1 MERSTHR
8 LGIDVGGTFT
18 DVLVQDHASG
28 QVRLLKTPSTPWD
41 QSEGVIRGVSLI
53 CEEAGIAPRELSAIL
68 HGTTAATNAVLEQRG
83 AKVGVLVTEGFRQLF
98 HLAEAWTPGPLFGFM
113 VYDKPE
119 PLVDVELVAEVP
131 GRIDARGGVVRE
143 LDEAAV
149 EAAVAGLVAA
159 GAEALT
165 VCLMNAYADDR
176 HERRVAEIARRA
188 APGLRV
194 SLSSEVLAEFREYER
209 AVTTTMNAYVTPE
222 LDRYLSGLQRG
233 MASIEAGA
241 DLQVVRSDGGLMSL
255 DAARATPV
263 HTMLSG
269 PAGGV
274 NGAAHVASQAGHEQI
289 ITLDMGGTS
298 TDVALC
304 LDGEPTI
311 THETHVGP
319 FPMRVPSIEI
329 ETIGAGGG
337 SIASVADV
345 TGALRVGPR
354 SAGSTP
360 GPACYGS
367 GGTEPTVT
375 DANVVLGHLPPRLLG
390 GAMQLDRDAAHEAVG
405 RVAAELGLG
414 VPETAQAIV
423 DLVNENMLGAL
434 RVVTVQR
441 GLSPDRFALVPFGG
455 AGGLHGNALARM
467 LGCFPVVVPPDPG
480 VLSALGFVVSDVRTE
495 HSQTF
500 IRLTSGVAA
509 EELRDTLRELGARG
523 HRFLEHEGVPVPRQ
537 EIQYSIDMRYQR
549 QGYELPVPVGSL
561 DDLTLDGLVA
571 GFTEAHERLY
581 GFSRDGGA
589 ELVTLRALAIG
600 RVHRVEVEPEPLGPA
615 DPASARSGTQSVWRD
630 GAPHDVPTYRRE
642 ALRPGMAVDGHAI
655 IEQYDSTTVVLPGHR
670 AQVDPYHN
678 LVIRPEARA

>member
-28 QVRLLKTPSTPWD
+28 AVRLLKMPSTPSD

-53 CEEAGIAPRELSAIL
+53 CRDAGIAPRDLSAIL

-83 AKVGVLVTEGFRQLF
+83 AKVGVLVTEGFRQML

-119 PLVDVELVAEVP
+119 PLVDVDLVAEVP
-131 GRIDARGGVVRE
+131 GRIDARGHVVRE
-143 LDEAAV
+143 LDEPAV
-149 EAAVAGLVAA
+149 EAAVGALVAA

-165 VCLMNAYADDR
+165 VCLMNAYANGE
-176 HERRVAEIARRA
+176 HERRAAAIAGRVA
-188 APGLRV
+188 PHLRV
-194 SLSSEVLAEFREYER
+194 SLSSDVMAEFRECER

-222 LDRYLSGLQRG
+222 LDRYLSGLRRG
-233 MASIEAGA
+233 MISIEAGA
-241 DLQVVRSDGGLMSL
+241 ELQVVRSDGGLMSL

-274 NGAAHVASQAGHEQI
+274 NGAAHVAGRAGFERI

-304 LDGEPTI
+304 LDGVPTI
-311 THETHVGP
+311 THETRVGP

-354 SAGSTP
+354 SAGSSP
-360 GPACYGS
+360 GPACYGT
-367 GGTEPTVT
+367 GGTEATVT

-390 GAMQLDRDAAHEAVG
+390 GAMELDRDAAHEAVG
-405 RVAAELGLG
+405 RVAAQLGLG

-423 DLVNENMLGAL
+423 DIVNENMLGAL

-441 GLSPDRFALVPFGG
+441 GLSPERFALVPFGG

-467 LGCFPVVVPPDPG
+467 LGCFPVIVPHDPG

-495 HSQTF
+495 HSRTF
-500 IRLTSGVAA
+500 IRLTSDVAA
-509 EELRDTLRELGARG
+509 EDLRRSLEALARRG
-523 HRFLEHEGVPVPRQ
+523 HEFLEREGVPGSRQ

-549 QGYELPVPVGSL
+549 QGYELPVTLDSL
-561 DDLTLDGLVA
+561 EGLTLDGLVA
-571 GFTEAHERLY
+571 DFAEAHERLY
-581 GFSRDGGA
+581 GFSREGGA

-600 RVHRVEVEPEPLGPA
+600 RVPRVEVDPQPLGPP
-615 DPASARSGTQSVWRD
+615 DPSAARTGTHPVWRD
-630 GAPHDVPTYRRE
+630 GAHHDVPTYRRE
-642 ALRPGMAVDGHAI
+642 ALRPGMVVAGHAI
-655 IEQYDSTTVVLPGHR
+655 VEQYDSTTVVLPNHR
-670 AQVDPYHN
+670 AAVDAYAN
-678 LVIRPEARA
+678 LVIRPQERA

>member
-1 MERSTHR
+1 MERSAFR

-18 DVLVQDHASG
+18 DVLVQDDATG

-53 CEEAGIAPRELSAIL
+53 CDDTGIAPSELSAIL

-83 AKVGVLVTEGFRQLF
+83 ARVGVLVTEGFRQMF

-119 PLVDVELVAEVP
+119 PLVDVDLVAEVP
-131 GRIDARGGVVRE
+131 GRIDARGRVVRE
-143 LDEAAV
+143 LDEGAV
-149 EAAVAGLVAA
+149 EVAVNELVAA
-159 GAEALT
+159 GAETLT

-176 HERRVAEIARRA
+176 HERRVAEIARRV
-188 APGLRV
+188 APDLGV
-194 SLSSEVLAEFREYER
+194 SLSSEVMAEFREYER

-222 LDRYLSGLQRG
+222 LDRYLSGLRRG
-233 MASIEAGA
+233 MASIDAGA

-274 NGAAHVASQAGHEQI
+274 NGAAHIASRAGYQQI

-337 SIASVADV
+337 SIAWVADV

-354 SAGSTP
+354 SAGSSP
-360 GPACYGS
+360 GPACYGA
-367 GGTEPTVT
+367 GATEPTVT
-375 DANVVLGHLPPRLLG
+375 DANVALGHLPPRLLG
-390 GAMQLDRDAAHEAVG
+390 GAMELDRDAAHEAVG

-467 LGCFPVVVPPDPG
+467 LGCFPVVVPPEPG
-480 VLSALGFVVSDVRTE
+480 VLSALGFVVSDVRSE

-500 IRLTSGVAA
+500 IRLTGDVST
-509 EELRDTLRELGARG
+509 EHLRGTLGELGARG
-523 HRFLEHEGVPVPRQ
+523 RRFLEREGVPGSRQ

-561 DDLTLDGLVA
+561 DNLTLDGLVA
-571 GFTEAHERLY
+571 GFTATHERLY
-581 GFSRDGGA
+581 GFSREAGA

-600 RVHRVEVEPEPLGPA
+600 RVARVEVEPEPLGPA
-615 DPASARSGTQSVWRD
+615 DASTARSGTQSVWRE
-630 GAPHDVPTYRRE
+630 GAYHDVPTYQR
-642 ALRPGMAVDGHAI
+642 ATLHPGMVVRGHAI
-655 IEQYDSTTVVLPGHR
+655 VEQYDSTTVVLPGHL
-670 AQVDPYHN
+670 AEVDAYHN
-678 LVIRPEARA
+678 LVIRPEERA